1 MGFCALK
8 VALPRINTSALST
21 PGSPPAYWFAIKPG
35 KRPAKAL
42 FRLAVGLWAKSF
54 VVIVATAPVIV
65 SLRCLM

>member
-21 PGSPPAYWFAIKPG
+21 PGSPPAYWLAIKPG

-42 FRLAVGLWAKSF
+42 FRFAVGL
-54 VVIVATAPVIV
+54 
-65 SLRCLM
+65 